1 MWRWFRNK
9 AGAHPLAQPGGEI
22 ADEAEAGIDTLAEPR
37 VWAPTVPMSVPAV
50 LDEAANRRESELRR
64 LAALQARGELA
75 YQYVVET
82 AARICQTPIA
92 AIALLDGDT
101 LWFKAS
107 VGICAESTAASHSPC
122 LMVIEHSPAVT
133 QIPDLRCEARFAGYP
148 LLAAHPT
155 TYYYA
160 GAPLITSQGV
170 PSCRRCSCARWSCW
184 RGRRRCCWKP
194 EHLVKLPPE
203 SACARLPPGGQRWR
217 SGRPRARRSGMA
229 CFAAF

>member
-1 MWRWFRNK
+1 MRAIVAAPPGQRNKDRALHGFWAIIHGINKKLHPGQVSNMWRWFRNK

-107 VGICAESTAASHSPC
+107 VGISAESTAASHSPC

-155 TYYYA
+155 TYYT
-160 GAPLITSQGV
+160 P
-170 PSCRRCSCARWSCW
+170 
-184 RGRRRCCWKP
+184 
-194 EHLVKLPPE
+194 
-203 SACARLPPGGQRWR
+203 
-217 SGRPRARRSGMA
+217 ARRSSPRKA
-229 CFAAF
+229 CRWAR

>member
-1 MWRWFRNK
+1 MPAAALPR
-9 AGAHPLAQPGGEI
+9 
-22 ADEAEAGIDTLAEPR
+22 DEDLR
-37 VWAPTVPMSVPAV
+37 LAV
-50 LDEAANRRESELRR
+50 LNSLGL
-64 LAALQARGELA
+64 LAIGQDDALQRLSATVAEVLE
-75 YQYVVET
+75 VPT
-82 AARICQTPIA
+82 CLIT
-92 AIALLDGDT
+92 LLDGDT

-170 PSCRRCSCARWSCW
+170 PVGAVSVADD
-184 RGRRRCCWKP
+184 
-194 EHLVKLPPE
+194 
-203 SACARLPPGGQRWR
+203 
-217 SGRPRARRSGMA
+217 RPRQLSPVQLRTRELLARQTALLLEARAPGQA
-229 CFAAF
+229 PP

>member
-9 AGAHPLAQPGGEI
+9 AGVHPLAQPGGEI
-22 ADEAEAGIDTLAEPR
+22 ADEAEAGIDTLAKPR

-170 PSCRRCSCARWSCW
+170 PVGAVSVADD
-184 RGRRRCCWKP
+184 
-194 EHLVKLPPE
+194 
-203 SACARLPPGGQRWR
+203 
-217 SGRPRARRSGMA
+217 RPRELSPVQLRTLELLARQTALLLEARAPGQA
-229 CFAAF
+229 PP